1 MAKNKKISEGYFMMK
16 NQYIRKLDEVSISD
30 IGLVG
35 GKNASIGEM
44 IQNLS
49 AANVRVPGGFA
60 VTSAAFDFFLKENN
74 LEETINE
81 QIDKLNVEDVEQLKK
96 CGSYIRNLILNSPI
110 PKILEN
116 SIEQAYNE
124 MSERISGEF
133 SVAVRSSA
141 TAEDLPDASFAGQ
154 QETYLNVKGLK
165 NIKERVKAVFS
176 SLFNDRAISYRAHQG
191 FDSRNVSISVGVQQ
205 MVRSDLAASGVMFTL
220 DTESGY
226 RDVVFITSSYGLGE
240 QVVQGAVNPDEFYVC
255 KKALKRGD
263 KSTLM
268 KSVGTKE
275 TSMIFSDKNKAD
287 GNVDVTVL
295 NVPIEK
301 RSFFSISDDEVEE
314 LANLAISIENHYGR
328 PMDIEWAKDG
338 KDEKLYIVQARPET
352 VQSNKESLSLENY
365 VLEED
370 GEVISEGRSIGSK
383 IGSGKALIIPSAKDM
398 DSLKKGDILVTDMT
412 EKGFCDCYQ

>member
-1 MAKNKKISEGYFMMK
+1 
-16 NQYIRKLDEVSISD
+16 
-30 IGLVG
+30 
-35 GKNASIGEM
+35 M

-154 QETYLNVKGLK
+154 QETYLNVNGLK

-191 FDSRNVSISVGVQQ
+191 FDSRNVSISVEYS
-205 MVRSDLAASGVMFTL
+205 R
-220 DTESGY
+220 
-226 RDVVFITSSYGLGE
+226 
-240 QVVQGAVNPDEFYVC
+240 
-255 KKALKRGD
+255 
-263 KSTLM
+263 
-268 KSVGTKE
+268 
-275 TSMIFSDKNKAD
+275 
-287 GNVDVTVL
+287 
-295 NVPIEK
+295 
-301 RSFFSISDDEVEE
+301 
-314 LANLAISIENHYGR
+314 
-328 PMDIEWAKDG
+328 W
-338 KDEKLYIVQARPET
+338 
-352 VQSNKESLSLENY
+352 
-365 VLEED
+365 
-370 GEVISEGRSIGSK
+370 
-383 IGSGKALIIPSAKDM
+383 
-398 DSLKKGDILVTDMT
+398 
-412 EKGFCDCYQ
+412 